1 MVRDSLVAGSSEVT
15 MVGAESGWR
24 TAVFARACLVR
35 KSRVGASSAFASAI
49 SEMEEG
55 FVSVGVED
63 EAVDVDVVA
72 ANVVFAREMAAAAVV
87 L

>member
-1 MVRDSLVAGSSEVT
+1 
-15 MVGAESGWR
+15 
-24 TAVFARACLVR
+24 
-35 KSRVGASSAFASAI
+35 
-49 SEMEEG
+49 MEEG